1 MQTSLLSMSN
11 RTTEQATE
19 QTQQVKRT
27 SVRQR
32 RKEWQPAQTG
42 PAPDTVDSGRSGALT
57 LSTSERDAEIWRLRT
72 TECLALRTIA
82 AQLRISDH
90 TVSESLQRS
99 MAERTQRLAGET
111 DAWRQAQTERYAAY
125 RRALERTLL
134 DPEAPS
140 RDVSLAVQ
148 TALRLERDL
157 ADLWGLRIQTG
168 RDALAEAVADVV
180 KARVEHGRRERRAE
194 VVDATPPLDQVA
206 MGDENAKRYAQGK
219 KTNRAGGQI
228 EGHYPPPPQSVTELL
243 ECEVMDPVEAHEAA
257 IAKGDLVLPTLPLD
271 GRPDRPGRHKLVI
284 GKEVRAV
291 LESRVGGPAVEF
303 RKGKKAYRSKEGG
316 DEGPK

>member
-1 MQTSLLSMSN
+1 MSKTDAYTQE
-11 RTTEQATE
+11 RETEAPNARERKTGP
-19 QTQQVKRT
+19 
-27 SVRQR
+27 VRQR
-32 RKEWQPAQTG
+32 RKEWQEATSG
-42 PAPDTVDSGRSGALT
+42 PAPATVDSGRLGVRSLD
-57 LSTSERDAEIWRLRT
+57 TSELDARIWQMRT
-72 TECLALRTIA
+72 KDCLALHTIA
-82 AQLRISDH
+82 RTLQIADQRVI
-90 TVSESLQRS
+90 ESLQRS

-157 ADLWGLRIQTG
+157 ADLWGLRVQTG

-194 VVDATPPLDQVA
+194 AMDATQPLDQVA
-206 MGDENAKRYAQGK
+206 MGDENAERYAQGK

-228 EGHYPPPPQSVTELL
+228 EGHPSLPPQSVTELL

-316 DEGPK
+316 DEG